1 MLLVIRD
8 LVNLHAFI
16 FATNMYKIIILFF
29 ICATAWSQ
37 KIQRQVI
44 STQGATKKVG
54 NGMVIAQ
61 SVGQSNAAIGN
72 FRNTNLIMGQGY
84 IQSYAKP
91 KFNTPTKSLVS
102 VIVYPNP
109 VVDNAN
115 FKFSTNVGTTALI
128 QLFDSRGRLVFSQQ
142 QPIEN
147 EEAAVSLAPLSEG
160 VYFTKIETKD
170 AIFSTKI
177 LKSK

>member
-1 MLLVIRD
+1 MLLVMRHLI
-8 LVNLHAFI
+8 NLQAFL
-16 FATNMYKIIILFF
+16 FATNMYKLIIFFF
-29 ICATAWSQ
+29 ICAMGWSQ

-44 STQGATKKVG
+44 STQGATKKVA

-72 FRNTNLIMGQGY
+72 FRNTNLVMGQGY

-91 KFNTPTKSLVS
+91 KFTTPTKSLVS

-109 VVDNAN
+109 VVDIAN

-128 QLFDSRGRLVFSQQ
+128 QLFDSRGRLMFSQQ
-142 QPIEN
+142 QAIEN
-147 EEAAVSLAPLSEG
+147 EEATVSLTTLSEG
-160 VYFTKIETKD
+160 VYFTKIKNQD